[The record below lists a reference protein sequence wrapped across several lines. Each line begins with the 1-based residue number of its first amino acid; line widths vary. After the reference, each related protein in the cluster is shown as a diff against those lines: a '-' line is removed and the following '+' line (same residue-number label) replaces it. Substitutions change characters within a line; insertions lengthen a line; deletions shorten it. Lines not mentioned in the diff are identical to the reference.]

1 MNRGADMG
9 TMMEL
14 FIGTGAPRRM
24 VERFLESDVGGAGA
38 VRDQIAADMTNQL
51 LAAFGQ
57 RRRQTP
63 EEVRRIRKRG
73 AWEALDRPPR
83 E

>member
-1 MNRGADMG
+1 
-9 TMMEL
+9 
-14 FIGTGAPRRM
+14 M
-24 VERFLESDVGGAGA
+24 VSPA

-63 EEVRRIRKRG
+63 EEVRRIRERG
-73 AWEALDRPPR
+73 AWVALDRPPR

>member
-1 MNRGADMG
+1 MG
-9 TMMEL
+9 L
-14 FIGTGAPRRM
+14 FLETGAPRRK

-51 LAAFGQ
+51 LEAFGQ
-57 RRRQTP
+57 RHRQTP
-63 EEVRRIRKRG
+63 EEVRRIRARG
-73 AWEALDRPPR
+73 GWQALDRPPH